1 MTNITEQGSD
11 FLHDLGEAARRNP
24 VSAVLIGVGSL
35 WMFTGGSRTA
45 LGAAGAV
52 ARRTRL
58 DRLPEVAGDG
68 LGAAGSALKS
78 GWTSAGNAVSSAAD
92 KMQSG
97 AASVMDRAA
106 RFGREQ
112 ADTLSGYVKS
122 APDSGAE
129 MIGGVRS
136 NLAELFRT
144 QPLALGAVGLAIGAG
159 IAAALPSTEVEA
171 EYFGETS
178 DALKGQAKEF
188 AAEQTER
195 AKTIADSVVDAV
207 SEEARNQGLT
217 IEAAKSAAGDMSSKV
232 KRVLDAASQGASQ
245 HAG

>member
-11 FLHDLGEAARRNP
+11 FIHDLGEAARRNP
-24 VSAVLIGVGSL
+24 VSAVLIGVGAL
-35 WMFTGGSRTA
+35 WMFTGGGRA
-45 LGAAGAV
+45 AFGAAGEV

-58 DRLPEVAGDG
+58 DRLPDVAGDG
-68 LGAAGSALKS
+68 FDAAGSALKS
-78 GWTSAGNAVSSAAD
+78 GWNSAGNAVSSAAD

-97 AASVMDRAA
+97 AASVRDRAT

-129 MIGGVRS
+129 LIGSVRS
-136 NLAELFRT
+136 NLTELFRA

-159 IAAALPSTEVEA
+159 IAAALPSTEAEA

-178 DALKGQAKEF
+178 DAFKEQAKEF
-188 AAEQTER
+188 ASEQTAR
-195 AKTIADSVVDAV
+195 AKTIADSVVGAV

-217 IEAAKSAAGDMSSKV
+217 IEGAKSAAGDMSSKV
-232 KRVLDAASQGASQ
+232 KRVLDAAGKGVSQRVG
-245 HAG
+245 

>member
-24 VSAVLIGVGSL
+24 VSAVLIGVGAL

-106 RFGREQ
+106 RFGRDG
-112 ADTLSGYVKS
+112 ADALSGYAES
-122 APDSGAE
+122 AANPGGG
-129 MIGGVRS
+129 MIGSVRS
-136 NLAELFRT
+136 NLTELFRT

-159 IAAALPSTEVEA
+159 IAAALPPTEAEA

-178 DALKGQAKEF
+178 DTLKEQAKEF
-188 AAEQTER
+188 AAEQTAR
-195 AKTIADSVVDAV
+195 AKTMADSVVGAV

-217 IEAAKSAAGDMSSKV
+217 IEGAKSAAGDMSSKV
-232 KRVLDAASQGASQ
+232 KRVLDAAGKGVSQR
-245 HAG
+245 AG

>member
-1 MTNITEQGSD
+1 MTNIAEQGSD

-24 VSAVLIGVGSL
+24 VSAVLIGIGAL
-35 WMFTGGSRTA
+35 WMLTGGSRTA
-45 LGAAGAV
+45 LGAAGQV
-52 ARRTRL
+52 ARRTGL
-58 DRLPEVAGDG
+58 DRLPDVAGEG
-68 LGAAGSALKS
+68 VGAAGSVLKS
-78 GWTSAGNAVSSAAD
+78 GWNSAGQAVSSAAD

-97 AASVMDRAA
+97 AASVMDRAT

-129 MIGGVRS
+129 MIGSVRS

-232 KRVLDAASQGASQ
+232 KRVLDAASKGASQ